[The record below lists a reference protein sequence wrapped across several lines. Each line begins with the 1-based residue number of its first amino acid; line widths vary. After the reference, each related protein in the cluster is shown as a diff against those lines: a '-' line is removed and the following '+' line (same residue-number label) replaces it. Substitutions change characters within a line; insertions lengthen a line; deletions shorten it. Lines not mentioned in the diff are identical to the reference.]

1 MARVAD
7 TSLYDTLGVRPSAS
21 DTEIRKV
28 RPLRM
33 KNGVQ
38 RVPFYLFSIIA
49 PHVHLLPIT
58 RVKYLHCVH
67 VMYLILVYLN
77 YLQAHHKLAKQYHPD
92 KNPNYEEKFKQIQFA
107 YDVLSDADKRET
119 YDQLGL
125 DAVKDGGG
133 GGSFDE
139 VILLM
144 SLIFVFNNQVI
155 LSVLALVTAYFL
167 HSLVGV
173 CLVEVVEDKDV
184 KEKAFLYH

>member
-1 MARVAD
+1 M
-7 TSLYDTLGVRPSAS
+7 
-21 DTEIRKV
+21 
-28 RPLRM
+28 
-33 KNGVQ
+33 
-38 RVPFYLFSIIA
+38 
-49 PHVHLLPIT
+49 
-58 RVKYLHCVH
+58 
-67 VMYLILVYLN
+67 
-77 YLQAHHKLAKQYHPD
+77 
-92 KNPNYEEKFKQIQFA
+92 
-107 YDVLSDADKRET
+107 LSDADKRET

>member
-1 MARVAD
+1 M
-7 TSLYDTLGVRPSAS
+7 
-21 DTEIRKV
+21 
-28 RPLRM
+28 
-33 KNGVQ
+33 
-38 RVPFYLFSIIA
+38 
-49 PHVHLLPIT
+49 
-58 RVKYLHCVH
+58 
-67 VMYLILVYLN
+67 
-77 YLQAHHKLAKQYHPD
+77 
-92 KNPNYEEKFKQIQFA
+92 
-107 YDVLSDADKRET
+107 LSDADKRET

-144 SLIFVFNNQVI
+144 SLIFVFNNQII
-155 LSVLALVTAYFL
+155 LLVLALVTAYFL